1 MVERRMV
8 PSAGQLLV
16 HMDTT
21 CGSLLRELQHIWD
34 EIGESEA
41 ERDRMLLELEK
52 ECLEVYCRKV
62 DQASHSRA
70 KLHQSLADKEA
81 ELASLIASIGERNRY
96 SQSEKISGT
105 LKDQLA
111 IITPQLE
118 ELRLRKEERMKQ
130 FTEVKTQI
138 QKICGEIS
146 GYSQQS
152 VVLNSIN
159 GEEEDL
165 SLRKLDEYH
174 AHLQAL
180 QKEKSDRLQK
190 VLEYVNEVHGLC
202 AVLGMDFWKTV
213 SEVHPSL
220 HESTPGQSKNISN
233 KTLEG
238 LSQTIHFLN
247 NEKKHRIQKLHDLGK
262 YLVELWNLM
271 DTPVEERELFKNVVC
286 ILEASDSEIT
296 GSGALALDIIEQA
309 EIEVE
314 RLDQLKASKMKELV
328 LKKRMELEEICRRA
342 HMEPDASTA
351 PEKSNALID
360 AGMVDPSELLAN
372 IEAQILKAKED
383 VVSRKEIMDK
393 IDKWLVACEEESWL
407 EDYNR
412 DENRYSASRGAHISL
427 KRAERARV
435 TVTKIPALVE
445 NLKAKTRAWENEK
458 GTPFLYDGV
467 RLLAMLEEYT
477 FMRQEREEEKKR
489 FRDQKRLQEQFLTE
503 QEAIFGS
510 KPSPIKSNSFK
521 RGQGL
526 RANGST
532 TPTNRRLSLGGSMLS
547 GSSDLTGRVNGTT
560 PRHNGVGKD
569 ARRRPAGPLNY
580 VAICKDD
587 TASLASVGGSEP
599 PSPHAG

>member
-1 MVERRMV
+1 MV
-8 PSAGQLLV
+8 PSVGEQSV

-34 EIGESEA
+34 EIGENEVD
-41 ERDRMLLELEK
+41 RDKMLLELEK

-62 DQASHSRA
+62 DQASHARA
-70 KLHQSLADKEA
+70 KLHRSLADKEA
-81 ELASLIASIGERNRY
+81 ELASIIASLGDRNLH
-96 SQSEKISGT
+96 SQSEKRSGS
-105 LKDQLA
+105 LKEQLA
-111 IITPQLE
+111 SVTPQLE
-118 ELRLRKEERMKQ
+118 ELRLRKEERVKQ
-130 FTEVKTQI
+130 FNEVKAQI
-138 QKICGEIS
+138 EKLRGEIS
-146 GYSQQS
+146 GYSQQNG
-152 VVLNSIN
+152 VLSSTN

-180 QKEKSDRLQK
+180 QKEKSDRLHK

-202 AVLGMDFWKTV
+202 SVLGMDFWKTV

-220 HESTPGQSKNISN
+220 HDSAPGQPKNISN
-233 KTLEG
+233 ETLDG
-238 LSQTIHFLN
+238 LSQTIQSLN
-247 NEKKHRIQKLHDLGK
+247 NEKKLRIQKLHDLGK
-262 YLVELWNLM
+262 SLIELWNLM
-271 DTPVEERELFKNVVC
+271 DTPVEERELFENVVF
-286 ILEASDSEIT
+286 ILKASDNEVT
-296 GSGALALDIIEQA
+296 GSGALALDMIEQA
-309 EIEVE
+309 EIEVD

-328 LKKRMELEEICRRA
+328 FKKRMELEEICRRA
-342 HMEPDASTA
+342 HLEPDDSTS

-372 IEAQILKAKED
+372 IEAQIVKAKED
-383 VVSRKEIMDK
+383 VLSRKEIMDK
-393 IDKWLVACEEESWL
+393 IDKWLAACEEESWL

-412 DENRYSASRGAHISL
+412 DENRYSNSRGAHINL

-435 TVTKIPALVE
+435 TVTKIPAIVE
-445 NLKAKTRAWENEK
+445 NLKAKTHAWEEEK

-477 FMRQEREEEKKR
+477 LLRQEREEEKKR

-510 KPSPIKSNSFK
+510 KPSPIKINSFK

-532 TPTNRRLSLGGSMLS
+532 TPTNRRISLGGSMLS
-547 GSSDLTGRVNGTT
+547 GSSDHNTRGNGFT
-560 PRHNGVGKD
+560 PRQNGIGKD
-569 ARRRPAGPLNY
+569 GRRRPTAPLNY
-580 VAICKDD
+580 VALGKDD
-587 TASLASVGGSEP
+587 TASLASMAGSEP
-599 PSPHAG
+599 PSPRAG

>member
-1 MVERRMV
+1 MV
-8 PSAGQLLV
+8 PSLGQQSV

-34 EIGESEA
+34 EIGETEV
-41 ERDRMLLELEK
+41 ERDKMLLELEK

-81 ELASLIASIGERNRY
+81 ELASLIAAIGDRNLH
-96 SQSEKISGT
+96 SQSEKRSGT
-105 LKDQLA
+105 LKEQLA

-118 ELRLRKEERMKQ
+118 ELRSRREERIRQ
-130 FTEVKTQI
+130 FMEVKAQI
-138 QKICGEIS
+138 EKLCGEIS
-146 GYSQQS
+146 GYSRQS
-152 VVLNSIN
+152 DVVLSLTN

-180 QKEKSDRLQK
+180 QKEKSDRLHK

-220 HESTPGQSKNISN
+220 HDSTPGQSKNISN
-233 KTLEG
+233 ETLEG
-238 LSQTIHFLN
+238 LSQTIQKLN
-247 NEKKHRIQKLHDLGK
+247 DEKKLRIRKLHDLGK
-262 YLVELWNLM
+262 SLVELWNLM
-271 DTPVEERELFKNVVC
+271 DTPIEERELFENVVF
-286 ILEASDSEIT
+286 ILEASDNEVT

-342 HMEPDASTA
+342 HLEPDASTA

-383 VVSRKEIMDK
+383 VLSRREIMDK
-393 IDKWLVACEEESWL
+393 IDKWLSACEEESWL

-412 DENRYSASRGAHISL
+412 DENRYSASRGAHINL

-445 NLKAKTRAWENEK
+445 NLKAKTHAWEEEK
-458 GTPFLYDGV
+458 ETPFLYDG
-467 RLLAMLEEYT
+467 
-477 FMRQEREEEKKR
+477 
-489 FRDQKRLQEQFLTE
+489 
-503 QEAIFGS
+503 
-510 KPSPIKSNSFK
+510 
-521 RGQGL
+521 
-526 RANGST
+526 
-532 TPTNRRLSLGGSMLS
+532 
-547 GSSDLTGRVNGTT
+547 
-560 PRHNGVGKD
+560 
-569 ARRRPAGPLNY
+569 
-580 VAICKDD
+580 
-587 TASLASVGGSEP
+587 
-599 PSPHAG
+599 